1 MDKLTPKH
9 IFFDLDHTLW
19 DFEKNSAATFELL
32 FDKFNISLDLTQFLE
47 VYVPANMG
55 YWKLY
60 RQGKIAKEELR
71 YRRLSDVFNRCNY
84 RVSDRMIGE
93 MADGYIEYLSSFTH
107 VFDYTKELLD
117 YLVERY
123 PLHILTNGFAEIQS
137 KKLKGAG
144 LESYFQT
151 VVNAEDVGFKKPD
164 PRIFAFALDKAKATA
179 SESLMIGDD
188 LEADILGA
196 KNCGF
201 DALHFDV
208 DNVHSHNHCVIVNCL
223 SEIKQYL

>member
-1 MDKLTPKH
+1 MDKLAPKH

-32 FDKFNISLDLTQFLE
+32 FDKFNISLDLSQFLE
-47 VYVPANMG
+47 VYVPANMK

-144 LESYFQT
+144 LEGYFQT

-164 PRIFAFALDKAKATA
+164 PKIFAFALDKAKATA

-196 KNCGF
+196 KNCGL

-208 DNVHSHNHCVIVNCL
+208 ENVHRHDHCVIVNCL
-223 SEIKQYL
+223 SEIKKYL

>member
-1 MDKLTPKH
+1 MDKLAPKH

-32 FDKFNISLDLTQFLE
+32 FDKFNISLDLSQFLE
-47 VYVPANMG
+47 VYVTANMK

-144 LESYFQT
+144 LEGYFQT

-164 PRIFAFALDKAKATA
+164 PKIFAFALDKAKATA

-196 KNCGF
+196 KNCGL

-208 DNVHSHNHCVIVNCL
+208 ENVHRHDHCVIVNCL

>member
-1 MDKLTPKH
+1 MASP
-9 IFFDLDHTLW
+9 
-19 DFEKNSAATFELL
+19 
-32 FDKFNISLDLTQFLE
+32 
-47 VYVPANMG
+47 
-55 YWKLY
+55 
-60 RQGKIAKEELR
+60 R
-71 YRRLSDVFNRCNY
+71 YS
-84 RVSDRMIGE
+84 
-93 MADGYIEYLSSFTH
+93 
-107 VFDYTKELLD
+107 
-117 YLVERY
+117 
-123 PLHILTNGFAEIQS
+123 P

-144 LESYFQT
+144 LEAYFQT

-196 KNCGF
+196 KNCGL

-208 DNVHSHNHCVIVNCL
+208 ENVHRHDHCVIVNCL

>member
-32 FDKFNISLDLTQFLE
+32 FDKFNISLDINEFLTI
-47 VYVPANMG
+47 YVPVNLE

-60 RQGKIAKEELR
+60 REGKILKEELR
-71 YRRLSDVFNRCNY
+71 YRRLSDVFNRCDY
-84 RVSDRMIGE
+84 TISDRMIGE

-117 YLVERY
+117 YLVDRY

-137 KKLKGAG
+137 KKLRGAG
-144 LESYFQT
+144 LDSYFQT
-151 VVNAEDVGFKKPD
+151 VVNAEDVGYKKPD
-164 PRIFAFALDKAKATA
+164 PRIFEFALQKANALATD
-179 SESLMIGDD
+179 SLMIGDN

-196 KNCGF
+196 KNCGLN
-201 DALHFDV
+201 ALHFDV
-208 DNVHSHNHCVIVNCL
+208 ERVHDHNHCIIVNCL

>member
-1 MDKLTPKH
+1 MDKLAPKH

-47 VYVPANMG
+47 VYVPANME

-107 VFDYTKELLD
+107 VFNYTKELLD

-144 LESYFQT
+144 LEGYFQT

-196 KNCGF
+196 KNCGL

-208 DNVHSHNHCVIVNCL
+208 ESVHSHNHCVIVNCL

>member
-1 MDKLTPKH
+1 MDKLFPKH

-32 FDKFNISLDLTQFLE
+32 FDKFNISLSLTQFLE
-47 VYVPANMG
+47 VYVPANME

-84 RVSDRMIGE
+84 RVNDRMIGE

-144 LESYFQT
+144 LDGYFQT

-196 KNCGF
+196 KNCGL
-201 DALHFDV
+201 DVLHFDV
-208 DNVHSHNHCVIVNCL
+208 ENVHSHNHCIIVNCL

>member
-1 MDKLTPKH
+1 MDKLAPKH

-32 FDKFNISLDLTQFLE
+32 FDKFNISLDLSQFLE
-47 VYVPANMG
+47 VYVPANMK

-144 LESYFQT
+144 LEGYFQT

-164 PRIFAFALDKAKATA
+164 PRIFSFALDKAKATA

-196 KNCGF
+196 KNCGL

-208 DNVHSHNHCVIVNCL
+208 ENVHRHDHCVIVNCL

>member
-1 MDKLTPKH
+1 M
-9 IFFDLDHTLW
+9 
-19 DFEKNSAATFELL
+19 E
-32 FDKFNISLDLTQFLE
+32 
-47 VYVPANMG
+47 

-60 RQGKIAKEELR
+60 RLGKIAIEELR

-84 RVSDRMIGE
+84 RVSDRIIGE

-144 LESYFQT
+144 LEGYFQT

-164 PRIFAFALDKAKATA
+164 PRIFTFALDKAKATA

-196 KNCGF
+196 KKCGL

-208 DNVHSHNHCVIVNCL
+208 ENVHSHNHCVIVNCL

>member
-32 FDKFNISLDLTQFLE
+32 FDKFNISLDINEFLTI
-47 VYVPANMG
+47 YVPVNLE

-60 RQGKIAKEELR
+60 REGKILKEELR
-71 YRRLSDVFNRCNY
+71 YRRLSDVFNRCDY
-84 RVSDRMIGE
+84 TISDRMIGE

-117 YLVERY
+117 YLVDRY

-144 LESYFQT
+144 LDSQ
-151 VVNAEDVGFKKPD
+151 DLRMKK
-164 PRIFAFALDKAKATA
+164 
-179 SESLMIGDD
+179 
-188 LEADILGA
+188 
-196 KNCGF
+196 
-201 DALHFDV
+201 
-208 DNVHSHNHCVIVNCL
+208 L
-223 SEIKQYL
+223 SQLRKIIQIK

>member
-1 MDKLTPKH
+1 
-9 IFFDLDHTLW
+9 
-19 DFEKNSAATFELL
+19 
-32 FDKFNISLDLTQFLE
+32 
-47 VYVPANMG
+47 
-55 YWKLY
+55 
-60 RQGKIAKEELR
+60 LR

-208 DNVHSHNHCVIVNCL
+208 DNIHSHNHCVIVNCL

>member
-1 MDKLTPKH
+1 MDKLAPKH

-32 FDKFNISLDLTQFLE
+32 FDKFNISLDLSQFLE
-47 VYVPANMG
+47 VYVPANMK

-144 LESYFQT
+144 LEGYFQT

-164 PRIFAFALDKAKATA
+164 PKIFAFALDKAKATA

-196 KNCGF
+196 KNCGL

-208 DNVHSHNHCVIVNCL
+208 ENVHRHDHCVIVNCL

>member
-1 MDKLTPKH
+1 MDKLAPKH

-32 FDKFNISLDLTQFLE
+32 FDKFNISLDLSQFLE
-47 VYVPANMG
+47 VYVPANMK

-144 LESYFQT
+144 LEGYFQT

-164 PRIFAFALDKAKATA
+164 PKIFAFALDKAKAIA

-196 KNCGF
+196 KNCGL

-208 DNVHSHNHCVIVNCL
+208 ENVHRHDHCVIVNCL

>member
-1 MDKLTPKH
+1 MVRLTPKH

-32 FDKFNISLDLTQFLE
+32 FDKFNISLDLNEFLKI
-47 VYVPANMG
+47 YVPTNLK
-55 YWKLY
+55 YWKFY

-71 YRRLSDVFNRCNY
+71 YRRLGDVFNYCDY
-84 RVSDRMIGE
+84 KVSDRFIQE
-93 MADGYIEYLSSFTH
+93 MADGYIKYLSSFTH
-107 VFDYTKELLD
+107 VFDYTKELLN
-117 YLVERY
+117 YLVLKY

-144 LESYFQT
+144 LDSYFQS
-151 VVNAEDVGFKKPD
+151 VVNAEDVGYKKPD
-164 PRIFAFALDKAKATA
+164 PRIFEFALQKANA
-179 SESLMIGDD
+179 SAKESLMIGDD

-196 KNCGF
+196 KNCGLN
-201 DALHFDV
+201 ALHFDIER
-208 DNVHSHNHCVIVNCL
+208 VHNHNHCIIVNCL

>member
-47 VYVPANMG
+47 VYVPANME

-60 RQGKIAKEELR
+60 RQCKIAKEELR

>member
-1 MDKLTPKH
+1 MDKFSPKH

-47 VYVPANMG
+47 VYIPANME

-84 RVSDRMIGE
+84 SVSDRMIGE
-93 MADGYIEYLSSFTH
+93 MTDGYIEYLSSFTH

-117 YLVERY
+117 YLVDRY

-144 LESYFQT
+144 LEGYFQT
-151 VVNAEDVGFKKPD
+151 VVNAEDVGFKKPH
-164 PRIFAFALDKAKATA
+164 PKIFAFALDKAKATA

-196 KNCGF
+196 KNCGL

-208 DNVHSHNHCVIVNCL
+208 EKVHSHSHCVIVNCL